1 MSASD
6 QAIPPRESRRIPAWL
21 RALIGIPMGLLGGIT
36 SSFIGL
42 FLLICALGRISG
54 EPPERGLMGVFFAWL
69 IFGAAPLSGWI
80 LCRSTESARK
90 RFRWRLLAVVFLLF
104 LIVGADGAL
113 GPKNWHRAFS
123 REKLPG
129 IDAAKLT
136 QTIVTPHLETGIAKG
151 TNLLWC
157 GTFQLAWN
165 EACRLTGGD
174 LQLADDPTLGRSL
187 NKHTFNKDS
196 LDESCYVAMAG
207 FVKDNIH
214 DAIRKAIEAKFQGAH
229 KPRLIPDKARSPNGK
244 DLVVYAF
251 LWKHLTFATPF
262 ERIDDLLRFEGT
274 LVPAFGISR
283 YKKSL
288 ENLYPQVSILDYQ
301 NEDDFIV
308 ELKTQS
314 GGDRLILAKLK
325 PNSNLGEILE
335 TVGKRIR
342 EGHTETAGTNDFL
355 LVPRI
360 KLDITKRYSE
370 IENRRVIP
378 KDPRISKDLYVT
390 SALQNILFEM
400 NEKGVELKSEAHMTL
415 SCSKEA
421 RPALQHVMV
430 FDKPFLILMQKRDSK
445 VPYFAFWVDNTEA
458 LVSWK

>member
-1 MSASD
+1 MNVPD
-6 QAIPPRESRRIPAWL
+6 QTLPAPAGRGIPNWL
-21 RALIGIPMGLLGGIT
+21 RALIAIPLALLGGTT
-36 SSFIGL
+36 SIFIGL
-42 FLLICALGRISG
+42 FLLICAIARISG
-54 EPPERGLMGVFFAWL
+54 EPPERGLMGIFFAWL
-69 IFGAAPLSGWI
+69 ILGAAPLSMGI
-80 LCRSTESARK
+80 LCWRTERSRK
-90 RFRWRLLAVVFLLF
+90 RFWWRMLVVVLLLF
-104 LIVGADGAL
+104 LVIGADGGL

-129 IDAAKLT
+129 TDAAKLA
-136 QTIVTPHLETGIAKG
+136 QMIVSPHLETDIAKG

-174 LQLADDPTLGRSL
+174 LRFSGNPPMVPIL

-196 LDESCYVAMAG
+196 LDDSCYVAMAG

-214 DAIRKAIEAKFQGAH
+214 DAIRKALEAKFQGAH
-229 KPRLIPDKARSPNGK
+229 KPRLIPDKALTPNRE

-262 ERIDDLLRFEGT
+262 ERIDDMLRFEGT

-283 YKKSL
+283 YKKSM

-325 PNSNLGEILE
+325 PNSNLGETME

-370 IENRRVIP
+370 IRRVIP